1 MRTRP
6 KTRTEDGLVHAVM
19 APAVR
24 CSDGHFALCG
34 AWSKEEQPG
43 DPPVTCFECLDY
55 LRHVEFLESQMDK
68 ALKDHIG
75 RPLTADDH
83 NQMVTI
89 VQDTFDRWKKL

>member
-6 KTRTEDGLVHAVM
+6 KTRTEDGLVHAAM
-19 APAVR
+19 DPAVR
-24 CSDGHFALCG
+24 RSDGHFALCG

-55 LRHVEFLESQMDK
+55 LRNVEFLESQMDK

-75 RPLTADDH
+75 RPLTPERSKSVYETLQAALE
-83 NQMVTI
+83 
-89 VQDTFDRWKKL
+89 KLNNP